1 MKLSELDE
9 NLLTEEDK
17 INLVMGGIKD
27 VSELDTSKRDS
38 SIILVPGCSP
48 GLLFARVSKA
58 RDLVKAGISNKV
70 IFVGGEGHYVI
81 WNARED
87 LDKGW
92 NRDIAAMKRHSNEP
106 NEKEK
111 KADEEEKNTYKK
123 FIQLFYKISPDEI
136 YKNKQ
141 EYVSAIIRRNNEIK
155 NARVRGEEIKIK
167 DITDHP
173 MFFEG
178 KGMDW
183 DKLSD
188 DEKERLLEKSYEDY
202 KESKA
207 VHMREVDIMKYF
219 NKQLND
225 SEGELKNVS
234 YYFEPFSQNT
244 QDNGKYTKKLL
255 EDMQKQG
262 KIDTSKIDTM
272 YIPTSGFHVRRMQLT
287 LMKYFPDMNIISL
300 PTTQDLEVDKFDVKK
315 YTSSERFRVLILGGK
330 DGRIGEYH
338 KLIEYASKTGPGAIA
353 NPELSKILS
362 KDMAEGIEKR
372 QKQKTIH
379 EEER

>member
-1 MKLSELDE
+1 M
-9 NLLTEEDK
+9 
-17 INLVMGGIKD
+17 
-27 VSELDTSKRDS
+27 
-38 SIILVPGCSP
+38 
-48 GLLFARVSKA
+48 
-58 RDLVKAGISNKV
+58 
-70 IFVGGEGHYVI
+70 
-81 WNARED
+81 
-87 LDKGW
+87 
-92 NRDIAAMKRHSNEP
+92 
-106 NEKEK
+106 
-111 KADEEEKNTYKK
+111 
-123 FIQLFYKISPDEI
+123 SPDEI

-141 EYVSAIIRRNNEIK
+141 EYVSAIIRRKNEIK
-155 NARVRGEEIKIK
+155 DARVRGEEIKIK

-188 DEKERLLEKSYEDY
+188 GEKERLLDKSYEDY

-262 KIDTSKIDTM
+262 KIDVSKIDTM

-300 PTTQDLEVDKFDVKK
+300 PTTQDLEVDKFDVKNIQ
-315 YTSSERFRVLILGGK
+315 VQK
-330 DGRIGEYH
+330 DLEF
-338 KLIEYASKTGPGAIA
+338 LFLE
-353 NPELSKILS
+353 
-362 KDMAEGIEKR
+362 EKM
-372 QKQKTIH
+372 
-379 EEER
+379 EE